1 MEAIISGGKP
11 KIVNKNQEK
20 KHVKNKEKKT
30 ENMIWYIFLI

>member
-20 KHVKNKEKKT
+20 KHVKNKEKKRK
-30 ENMIWYIFLI
+30 IWFDIYF